1 MFGNAQDNEFINDI
15 SGADLVD
22 RGGTPW
28 RLLLVIL
35 AGVGAFGVWAYFY
48 ELEEVTR
55 GLGRVIPS
63 SQVQVV
69 QSLEGGI
76 VRSIDVVEG
85 DTVEAAQVLMQLD
98 DTGFAA
104 QLGELVEQEA
114 ALLAEKARLEAEAS
128 LAEELV
134 FPDGLVGRNPLATG
148 AEREVFLSRRLQ
160 LEREMTVL
168 ENRLSQRQAELV
180 ELEGLRQKIS
190 FTLEPLDAEIALSE
204 DLFQRGAIPQIELLR
219 LRSRRAE
226 LSGDLV
232 IAQASGPR
240 IDASISEAESEMAAA
255 RASYVSSAHERLARL
270 QVELAVVVEGLR
282 AANDRVTRTAVR
294 APTRGTVNTVN
305 VATIGA
311 VVQPGAPLV
320 EIVPIDDRL
329 LIEVDIR
336 PQDVAFI
343 RPGEEASVKI
353 TAYDYL
359 VYGSLEGKVT
369 RIGADTIENAQGEQ
383 FFRIVVE
390 TDRAHL
396 GTEDE
401 RLEIIPGMVASVD
414 IQTGRKSVLS
424 YLGKPVLRASSEALR
439 ER

>member
-1 MFGNAQDNEFINDI
+1 MFRNAQDSEFINDI

-22 RGGTPW
+22 RTTSHW
-28 RLLLVIL
+28 RLLFVLL
-35 AGVGAFGVWAYFY
+35 AGIGGFLAWAYYY
-48 ELEEVTR
+48 EIEEVTR

-63 SQVQVV
+63 TQVQVV
-69 QSLEGGI
+69 QSFEGGI

-85 DTVEAAQVLMQLD
+85 DTVEAGDVLMQLD
-98 DTGFAA
+98 DTGFSA
-104 QLGELVEQEA
+104 QLGELLEQEA
-114 ALLAEKARLEAEAS
+114 ALLAEKARLQAEAGFAAKMAFS
-128 LAEELV
+128 DALMA
-134 FPDGLVGRNPLATG
+134 RNPLATG
-148 AEREVFLSRRLQ
+148 AELEVFLSRRLQ
-160 LEREMTVL
+160 LDREITVL
-168 ENRLSQRQAELV
+168 DNRLLQREAELA
-180 ELEGLRQKIS
+180 ELAALRDKIG
-190 FTLEPLDAEIALSE
+190 FTLAPLDEEIALSE
-204 DLFQRGAIPQIELLR
+204 DLFERGAIPQIELLR
-219 LRSRRAE
+219 LKSRRAE
-226 LSGDLV
+226 LAGDLI
-232 IAQASGPR
+232 IAGASGPR
-240 IDASISEAESEMAAA
+240 ITASIREAESQIDAA
-255 RASYVSSAHERLARL
+255 RASYVSSARARLARL
-270 QVELAVVVEGLR
+270 QVELAVVQETLR

-343 RPGEEASVKI
+343 RPGEHASVKI

-359 VYGSLEGKVT
+359 IYGSLDGRVK
-369 RIGADTIENAQGEQ
+369 RIGADTIENANGEQ

-396 GTEDE
+396 GTDE
-401 RLEIIPGMVASVD
+401 NRYEIIPGMVASVD

>member
-1 MFGNAQDNEFINDI
+1 MFRNGQDNEFINDI

-22 RGGTPW
+22 RTTSHW
-28 RLLLVIL
+28 RLLFVLIAGIL
-35 AGVGAFGVWAYFY
+35 GFLAWASYY

-69 QSLEGGI
+69 QSFEGGI
-76 VRSIDVVEG
+76 VRSIDVAEG
-85 DTVEAAQVLMQLD
+85 ATVEAGQVLMQLD
-98 DTGFAA
+98 DTGFSA
-104 QLGELVEQEA
+104 QLGELLEQEA
-114 ALLAEKARLEAEAS
+114 ALLAEKARLEAEAN
-128 LAEELV
+128 LRDDMAFPEGLEE
-134 FPDGLVGRNPLATG
+134 RNPLATV
-148 AEREVFLSRRLQ
+148 AEQEVFLSRRLQ
-160 LEREMTVL
+160 LDQEIIVL
-168 ENRLSQRQAELV
+168 QNRLAQRQAELA
-180 ELEGLRQKIS
+180 ELSALRDKIG
-190 FTLEPLDAEIALSE
+190 FTLAPLDQEIALSE
-204 DLFQRGAIPQIELLR
+204 RLFERGAIPEIELLR
-219 LRSRRAE
+219 LRSQRAT
-226 LSGDLV
+226 LDGDLV
-232 IAQASGPR
+232 IAQASEPR
-240 IDASISEAESEMAAA
+240 VAASIREAESQIEAA
-255 RASYVSSAHERLARL
+255 RASYVSSARERLARL
-270 QVELAVVVEGLR
+270 QVELAVVQESLR

-311 VVQPGAPLV
+311 VVQPGAALI

-343 RPGEEASVKI
+343 RPGEQASVKI

-359 VYGSLEGKVT
+359 VYGALEGQVK

-396 GTEDE
+396 GTADN

>member
-1 MFGNAQDNEFINDI
+1 MFRNAQDSEFINDI
-15 SGADLVD
+15 SGADLTD
-22 RGGTPW
+22 RSTSHW
-28 RLLLVIL
+28 RLLFVIV
-35 AGVGAFGVWAYFY
+35 AGLMAVLVWAYFY

-55 GLGRVIPS
+55 GQGRVIPS

-76 VRSIDVVEG
+76 VRSIEVVEG
-85 DTVEAAQVLMQLD
+85 DTVEAGAVLLQLD
-98 DTGFAA
+98 DTGFSAK
-104 QLGELVEQEA
+104 LGELMEQEA
-114 ALLAEKARLEAEAS
+114 ALLAEKTRLETEAGVTS
-128 LAEELV
+128 TMA
-134 FPDGLVGRNPLATG
+134 FPEGLVERTPLATG
-148 AEREVFLSRRLQ
+148 AEMQVFLSRRLQ
-160 LEREMTVL
+160 LDHEIIVL
-168 ENRLSQRQAELV
+168 KNRLLQRKAELA
-180 ELEGLRQKIS
+180 ELAALHDKIS
-190 FTLEPLDAEIALSE
+190 FTLQPLDEEIALSE
-204 DLFQRGAIPQIELLR
+204 DLFKRGAIPQIELLR
-219 LRSRRAE
+219 LKSQRAG

-232 IAQASGPR
+232 IAAASKPR
-240 IDASISEAESEMAAA
+240 INASIHEAESQIEAAF
-255 RASYVSSAHERLARL
+255 ASYASSARERLARL
-270 QVELAVVVEGLR
+270 QVELAVVQEGLR

-343 RPGEEASVKI
+343 RPGEQASVKI

-359 VYGSLEGKVT
+359 IYGSLDGHVK
-369 RIGADTIENAQGEQ
+369 RIGADTIENARGEH

-390 TDRAHL
+390 TDQAHL
-396 GTEDE
+396 GTDANP
-401 RLEIIPGMVASVD
+401 LEIIPGMVASVD

-424 YLGKPVLRASSEALR
+424 YLGKPVLRASSEAMR